1 MVCVAAPLCGERFFN
16 RQQTKAVHP
25 MRRLFGV
32 VLATGLVLSIR
43 GGVQA
48 ADPDAKAVLDKA
60 IAAAGGES
68 KLSALESKAI
78 ETKAKGSLSYGG
90 ADGDFHTRSVTQGI
104 NRFRQE
110 FDGDIAGNQI
120 KGVTVVDGDKGW
132 RNFAGQSGKLEDDQL
147 AAQKRSTYLSL
158 APATLLP
165 LKGKDFTIESAKEDK
180 VDNKPAVVLKID
192 GPDKKS
198 FQLWFDK
205 ETGLPVKLV
214 AKVSGFQGEEFTQET
229 TYSKYKDFDGVK
241 RATKID
247 TKHNG
252 EKFINIEI
260 TDVKPLDKVD
270 PKTFAEPP
278 AD

>member
-1 MVCVAAPLCGERFFN
+1 MRPLFNSARPGE
-16 RQQTKAVHP
+16 
-25 MRRLFGV
+25 
-32 VLATGLVLSIR
+32 
-43 GGVQA
+43 
-48 ADPDAKAVLDKA
+48 D
-60 IAAAGGES
+60 
-68 KLSALESKAI
+68 
-78 ETKAKGSLSYGG
+78 
-90 ADGDFHTRSVTQGI
+90 
-104 NRFRQE
+104 
-110 FDGDIAGNQI
+110 
-120 KGVTVVDGDKGW
+120 
-132 RNFAGQSGKLEDDQL
+132 
-147 AAQKRSTYLSL
+147 